1 MLIFRAWA
9 TCACPCPKTMI
20 SRRCQLVSNSTLQ
33 VFELTSQLTENTWP
47 ATINHTVII
56 TKGALQMRKECIQL
70 IKKVD
75 ESRFLAVLT
84 IGFSKMENKNIT
96 CTFYED

>member
-9 TCACPCPKTMI
+9 TCACPCPKRMI
-20 SRRCQLVSNSTLQ
+20 SRRCPLVSNSTLQ
-33 VFELTSQLTENTWP
+33 GFELTSQLTENTWP

-70 IKKVD
+70 IKYKKVD
-75 ESRFLAVLT
+75 ESRFLYCCVDYWFL
-84 IGFSKMENKNIT
+84 KNG
-96 CTFYED
+96 E

>member
-1 MLIFRAWA
+1 
-9 TCACPCPKTMI
+9 MI
-20 SRRCQLVSNSTLQ
+20 SRRCPPRLVSNSTLQ
-33 VFELTSQLTENTWP
+33 GFEFTSQLTENTWP

-84 IGFSKMENKNIT
+84 IGFLKMENKNIT